1 MKTAREKWGRLAS
14 WLAPTLAFA
23 AVFALHAFYVVHS
36 APAPVSDG
44 WADIG
49 LERLGPWDFYLKGQ
63 EYFVGF
69 SYALGAAY
77 AAWSLGEFLRV
88 RQAAMAAGTITSLTL
103 TGALMAFGCFMT
115 GCCGS
120 PMLGVYASMFG
131 ASALGVGKPLMA
143 GVSLLSVLG
152 GVWYLRR
159 KRRSACPRCR
169 TC

>member
-1 MKTAREKWGRLAS
+1 MKAGREERGGLAR
-14 WLAPTLAFA
+14 WLAPILAFA
-23 AVFALHAFYVVHS
+23 AVFALHALYIVHS

-49 LERLGPWDFYLKGQ
+49 LEHSGPWDFYLKGQ

-77 AAWSLGEFLRV
+77 AAWSLGEFLRM
-88 RQAAMAAGTITSLTL
+88 RQAAMAAGTLTSLTL
-103 TGALMAFGCFMT
+103 TGALMAFGCFIT

-131 ASALGVGKPLMA
+131 AHALGVGKPLMA
-143 GVSLLSVLG
+143 GVSFLSVLG

-159 KRRSACPRCR
+159 KQRSVCPPCG